1 METYKTRLSV
11 EFLRRIE
18 KQVLTK
24 KVKMYLTT
32 IKSERLKQ
40 DIGNVNN

>member
-11 EFLRRIE
+11 EFLRIE
-18 KQVLTK
+18 KQVLTN

-32 IKSERLKQ
+32 IKSKRLKQ
-40 DIGNVNN
+40 DVGNVNN

>member
-11 EFLRRIE
+11 EFLRIE

-40 DIGNVNN
+40 DVGNVNN

>member
-11 EFLRRIE
+11 EFLRIK
-18 KQVLTK
+18 KQVLTN